1 MARCPSCDYP
11 LPEDRERLG
20 ARCPNCRDPL
30 YEPPARHSRPA
41 RAGDGACAVHA
52 GRESVGTC
60 GRCGNY
66 LCAVCRTPWRDRI
79 LCAACVERALESR
92 EAAPEQAR
100 AHARG
105 AILSVC
111 LGGGAWLL
119 SALMVLLIALIVA
132 NAKGAEPTP
141 GQLFLVGIMGLVIL
155 ADLFPAALGLGQAVA
170 ALRIRGSHMVLAT
183 IGLVLSGLYLGAFI
197 GIFTWRVTQN

>member
-41 RAGDGACAVHA
+41 RDGDGSCALHA

-66 LCAVCRTPWRDRI
+66 LCAVCRTPWRNYI
-79 LCAACVERALESR
+79 LCPACVERALDSR

-100 AHARG
+100 AHARQ
-105 AILSVC
+105 AVLSIC
-111 LGGGAWLL
+111 LSGGAWLL
-119 SALMVLLIALIVA
+119 SALMIVLIAGVTAGSSQPTGGKIGLVLLAS
-132 NAKGAEPTP
+132 
-141 GQLFLVGIMGLVIL
+141 LVIM

-170 ALRIRGSHMVLAT
+170 AIRVRGTHMIVAT
-183 IGLVLSGLYLGAFI
+183 IGLVLGGLYLGAFI
-197 GIFTWRVTQN
+197 GIFTWAVAQN

>member
-41 RAGDGACAVHA
+41 REGDGSCAVHA

-66 LCAVCRTPWRDRI
+66 LCAVCRTPWRNLI
-79 LCAACVERALESR
+79 LCPACVERALESR

-100 AHARG
+100 AHARQ

-119 SALMVLLIALIVA
+119 SALMIFLLAFVGSALGRELGPWQLGLIVLA
-132 NAKGAEPTP
+132 
-141 GQLFLVGIMGLVIL
+141 LLVIL
-155 ADLFPAALGLGQAVA
+155 ADLFPAAIGLGQAVA
-170 ALRIRGSHMVLAT
+170 AIRVRGTHMVLAT
-183 IGLVLSGLYLGAFI
+183 IGLIVSGLYLGAFI
-197 GIFTWRVTQN
+197 GLFIYAVSQN

>member
-41 RAGDGACAVHA
+41 REGDAACAVHA

-66 LCAVCRTPWRDRI
+66 LCAVCRTPWRNLI

-92 EAAPEQAR
+92 EAAPEQTR
-100 AHARG
+100 AHARQ
-105 AILSVC
+105 AVLSVC

-119 SALMVLLIALIVA
+119 TALMIVLIAVVTSA
-132 NAKGAEPTP
+132 TGQPSP
-141 GQLFLVGIMGLVIL
+141 GQLGLVLL
-155 ADLFPAALGLGQAVA
+155 AGLVVLGDLFPAAIGMGQAVA
-170 ALRIRGSHMVLAT
+170 ALRVRGTHMILAT
-183 IGLVLSGLYLGAFI
+183 IGLILGGLYLGAFI
-197 GIFTWRVTQN
+197 GLFTWSVAQN